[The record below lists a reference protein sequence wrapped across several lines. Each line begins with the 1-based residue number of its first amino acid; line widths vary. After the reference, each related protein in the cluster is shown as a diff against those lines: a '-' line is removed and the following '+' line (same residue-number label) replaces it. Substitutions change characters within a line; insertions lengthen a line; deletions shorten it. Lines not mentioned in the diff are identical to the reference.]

1 MLYPLDLPTHHNAN
15 LGNEASEYNPR
26 HCHGP
31 RLCAYGATNSGGP
44 GEKDWHFGRD
54 VRRLNA
60 DILPTL
66 CSLTQSELG
75 GLHSPNLLIRSVD
88 FEPPAQH
95 MNDGNW
101 SAIGD
106 TLHAEAKLLAAGG
119 AELIVLATNT
129 MHKLKDQIMQ
139 GFDFPFI
146 HIAEATANA
155 VLAGGSKRP
164 AFFATKF
171 TMQEA
176 FYLDILRD
184 NGLDPIV
191 PNTTE
196 QDVIND
202 IIFDEL
208 CKNIATAESEA
219 AYLGI
224 LKRLKAKGA
233 DRVILGCTEVRLL
246 LNAQN
251 TRGPVYDTTHI
262 HSQAA
267 LRAALD

>member
-1 MLYPLDLPTHHNAN
+1 MRCKNITPRIDMGRHFAPIVQQHQDVQVKKIGI
-15 LGNEASEYNPR
+15 LGGMSAASTQIY
-26 HCHGP
+26 
-31 RLCAYGATNSGGP
+31 YQ
-44 GEKDWHFGRD
+44 
-54 VRRLNA
+54 
-60 DILPTL
+60 TL

-88 FEPPAQH
+88 FAPLAQH

-101 SAIGD
+101 AAIGD
-106 TLHAEAKLLAAGG
+106 VLHVEAKLLAAGG

-139 GFDFPFI
+139 DIDLPLI
-146 HIAEATANA
+146 HIADATAAA
-155 VLAGGSKRP
+155 VLAGSSARP

-176 FYLDILRD
+176 FYLDVLRD

-196 QDVIND
+196 QDVTND

-208 CKNIATAESEA
+208 CKNIATPESEA
-219 AYLGI
+219 AYLDI
-224 LKRLKAKGA
+224 LKSLKAQGA
-233 DRVILGCTEVRLL
+233 DSVILGCTEVCLL
-246 LNAQN
+246 LNAHN
-251 TRGPVYDTTHI
+251 TGLPVYDTTQI
-262 HSQAA
+262 HCQAA
-267 LRAALD
+267 IRAALD